1 MGVAGEEVETAKG
14 DTLTETHIDWKRG
27 VGGEEVRSV
36 RDESRQI
43 RGEIR
48 ELEKDRS
55 LGLLNSAVPSGL
67 GGQGWGS
74 CGLFPNLTQ
83 VFDRKTSHKGC

>member
-1 MGVAGEEVETAKG
+1 MAGEEVETAKG

-48 ELEKDRS
+48 ELEKDPEMEEKKSEMSQRNRDTGPT
-55 LGLLNSAVPSGL
+55 LSGRERHTEEENT
-67 GGQGWGS
+67 G
-74 CGLFPNLTQ
+74 
-83 VFDRKTSHKGC
+83 K